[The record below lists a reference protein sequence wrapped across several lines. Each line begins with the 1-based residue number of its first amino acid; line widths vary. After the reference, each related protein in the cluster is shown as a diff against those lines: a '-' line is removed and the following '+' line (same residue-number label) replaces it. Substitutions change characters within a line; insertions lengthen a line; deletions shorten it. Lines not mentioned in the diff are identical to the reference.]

1 MRQVFFVQMQLKI
14 LAYMYF
20 FRMIGD
26 QTCYFSTRVLFA
38 FGSACIFGKIKKQ
51 CTWHCFPIPIFPYTA
66 ALLRAKADFFLAAV
80 FL

>member
-20 FRMIGD
+20 FRIIGD

-38 FGSACIFGKIKKQ
+38 YGSACIFGKIKSSAHG
-51 CTWHCFPIPIFPYTA
+51 TAFPIPIFPYTA